1 MNIKKKMSN
10 KSIRGVIWHDI
21 ARGFYADRFRYL
33 IAVLML
39 AGVLIILGNHEFGM
53 MDTIFFIQG
62 GYDPVLII
70 KEGKIVFPF
79 VWMLIQFLVPFMIYS
94 YCNDDC
100 EGVGIDFLMKCRSR
114 RLWWNSKCLWNC
126 LTVLSVYAIQYA
138 TAFVY
143 GLCNGNLSMKINY
156 ELFEKISNKSVPDN
170 PANVWIIVYML
181 VMPVV
186 VSLVTA
192 LVQMTISM
200 FTNPMIGMLAV
211 MAWNVMSVFINNP
224 LMIGNNSMVVRSS
237 VYNAQR
243 IQVWQSVAVCLVV
256 YIVVY
261 VAGMIGF
268 NKKDI
273 LVKKKKKMYIKITDV
288 NKTRKKAPI
297 LRDINLEF
305 TGGKVYGLRGKNGSG
320 KTMLMRAI
328 CGLITPDSGIIDID
342 GKILGKDISF
352 PESIGVL
359 IENPS
364 FIGNYTGLKNLKVLA
379 SIQNRAG
386 DEQIRK
392 ALKDI
397 GLDPDDKRTYRK
409 YSLGMKQKLGIAAA
423 VMENPD
429 IIILDEP
436 INALDDVSVEKVHDI
451 LEEQKKRGAVII
463 IACHDKEELDQ
474 LSDEIIEISDGR
486 IINKTC

>member
-1 MNIKKKMSN
+1 MNTKKKMSN

-21 ARGFYADRFRYL
+21 ERGFYADRFRYL
-33 IAVLML
+33 IAALML

-126 LTVLSVYAIQYA
+126 LTVLSVYVVQYA

-143 GLCNGNLSMKINY
+143 GLCNGNLSMKVNY

-243 IQVWQSVAVCLVV
+243 IQVWQSVAVCIVV

-273 LVKKKKKMYIKITDV
+273 LVRED
-288 NKTRKKAPI
+288 
-297 LRDINLEF
+297 
-305 TGGKVYGLRGKNGSG
+305 
-320 KTMLMRAI
+320 
-328 CGLITPDSGIIDID
+328 
-342 GKILGKDISF
+342 
-352 PESIGVL
+352 
-359 IENPS
+359 
-364 FIGNYTGLKNLKVLA
+364 
-379 SIQNRAG
+379 
-386 DEQIRK
+386 
-392 ALKDI
+392 
-397 GLDPDDKRTYRK
+397 
-409 YSLGMKQKLGIAAA
+409 
-423 VMENPD
+423 
-429 IIILDEP
+429 
-436 INALDDVSVEKVHDI
+436 
-451 LEEQKKRGAVII
+451 
-463 IACHDKEELDQ
+463 
-474 LSDEIIEISDGR
+474 
-486 IINKTC
+486 

>member
-1 MNIKKKMSN
+1 MALMIAITCFIGIIFEIIFSSDVISGVAVIIFAGVDIFIPLTYHKLIIFGAAWYSYGECARKLGIAALIMAVLIIAGLILQRKREYYEYKKKMSN

-170 PANVWIIVYML
+170 AANVWIIVYML

-224 LMIGNNSMVVRSS
+224 IMIGNNSMVVRSS
-237 VYNAQR
+237 VYNTQR
-243 IQVWQSVAVCLVV
+243 IQVWQSAAVCIVV

-261 VAGMIGF
+261 VVGMIGF
-268 NKKDI
+268 
-273 LVKKKKKMYIKITDV
+273 KKKIF
-288 NKTRKKAPI
+288 
-297 LRDINLEF
+297 L
-305 TGGKVYGLRGKNGSG
+305 
-320 KTMLMRAI
+320 
-328 CGLITPDSGIIDID
+328 
-342 GKILGKDISF
+342 
-352 PESIGVL
+352 
-359 IENPS
+359 
-364 FIGNYTGLKNLKVLA
+364 
-379 SIQNRAG
+379 
-386 DEQIRK
+386 
-392 ALKDI
+392 
-397 GLDPDDKRTYRK
+397 
-409 YSLGMKQKLGIAAA
+409 
-423 VMENPD
+423 
-429 IIILDEP
+429 
-436 INALDDVSVEKVHDI
+436 
-451 LEEQKKRGAVII
+451 
-463 IACHDKEELDQ
+463 
-474 LSDEIIEISDGR
+474 
-486 IINKTC
+486 

>member
-33 IAVLML
+33 IVVLML

-170 PANVWIIVYML
+170 AAKRVDY
-181 VMPVV
+181 
-186 VSLVTA
+186 
-192 LVQMTISM
+192 
-200 FTNPMIGMLAV
+200 
-211 MAWNVMSVFINNP
+211 
-224 LMIGNNSMVVRSS
+224 S
-237 VYNAQR
+237 VYACNAGCCFFGNSTGSDDNLHVYESDDWHAR
-243 IQVWQSVAVCLVV
+243 SYGMECYVSIYKQSA
-256 YIVVY
+256 
-261 VAGMIGF
+261 
-268 NKKDI
+268 D
-273 LVKKKKKMYIKITDV
+273 D
-288 NKTRKKAPI
+288 RK
-297 LRDINLEF
+297 
-305 TGGKVYGLRGKNGSG
+305 
-320 KTMLMRAI
+320 
-328 CGLITPDSGIIDID
+328 
-342 GKILGKDISF
+342 
-352 PESIGVL
+352 
-359 IENPS
+359 
-364 FIGNYTGLKNLKVLA
+364 
-379 SIQNRAG
+379 
-386 DEQIRK
+386 
-392 ALKDI
+392 
-397 GLDPDDKRTYRK
+397 
-409 YSLGMKQKLGIAAA
+409 
-423 VMENPD
+423 
-429 IIILDEP
+429 
-436 INALDDVSVEKVHDI
+436 
-451 LEEQKKRGAVII
+451 
-463 IACHDKEELDQ
+463 
-474 LSDEIIEISDGR
+474 
-486 IINKTC
+486 